1 MFNQCVYRF
10 FLIMIDSLFGKCCK
24 VQFNFLR
31 DEVFLSDVSG
41 ISSDCEL
48 DFDKVD
54 DIEILDEFIIDN
66 SVVK

>member
-10 FLIMIDSLFGKCCK
+10 FIIMIDSLFGKCCK

-31 DEVFLSDVSG
+31 DEVFLSEVSG

-48 DFDKVD
+48 YVDFDKVD
-54 DIEILDEFIIDN
+54 DIDEFKIDN